1 MSNIDLSNL
10 TTSQLRLELR
20 KLDAKSKFR
29 TLKTQDWSACVNT
42 INDVKALIEKH
53 QIEIN
58 HDQKH
63 NTPADLILAGM
74 IMMEQMILGDGTCS
88 IDGYQMFVDG
98 DYNND
103 YVYPL

>member
-1 MSNIDLSNL
+1 M
-10 TTSQLRLELR
+10 RLELR

-74 IMMEQMILGDGTCS
+74 IMMEQMILGDGTPS
-88 IDGYQMFVDG
+88 IDGYQMFIDG

>member
-1 MSNIDLSNL
+1 MSDFTKIYTEQNY
-10 TTSQLRLELR
+10 
-20 KLDAKSKFR
+20 K
-29 TLKTQDWSACVNT
+29 TLKTQDWPACVNT

-74 IMMEQMILGDGTCS
+74 IMMEQMILGDGTPS
-88 IDGYQMFVDG
+88 IDGYQMFIDG